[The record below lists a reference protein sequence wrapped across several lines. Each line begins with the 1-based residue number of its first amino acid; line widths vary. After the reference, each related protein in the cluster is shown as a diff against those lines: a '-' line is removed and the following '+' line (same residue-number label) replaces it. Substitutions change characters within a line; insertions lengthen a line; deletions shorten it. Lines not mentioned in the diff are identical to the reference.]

1 MQETQ
6 LQGLVFKKDKLTEQ
20 EISDLSYFLY
30 QNAKDFTKNQN
41 IVGNVKPSNIA
52 YKIAD
57 SIQDELQEKTLKL
70 INDYLPTDLQIRKS
84 KNNKELGHKAGE
96 NALGY
101 KVIDILKRGENNN
114 DKIFIK
120 ALQSYKQQYNNI
132 PNNIDDIY
140 STILST
146 KFNTIYKKSLEI
158 VLMS

>member
-1 MQETQ
+1 MDILKSYTERAKRYTKENRQ
-6 LQGLVFKKDKLTEQ
+6 FK
-20 EISDLSYFLY
+20 
-30 QNAKDFTKNQN
+30 
-41 IVGNVKPSNIA
+41 IA

-70 INDYLPTDLQIRKS
+70 INDYLPTDLQIKKK

-146 KFNTIYKKSLEI
+146 KFNTIYKKSLER
-158 VLMS
+158 VLIS